1 MRHERVVA
9 NLVSLNVDG
18 VECRYGSV
26 KILEDVNLSV
36 KGGDFVGILGPNG
49 SGKTTLLKSISRI
62 LKPHK
67 GTILL
72 NEADI
77 YSLKSVEV
85 AKQLAVV
92 PQDTSIGFNF
102 AALDI
107 VLMGRN
113 PHMKRFQ
120 MESEKDMA
128 VARKVMNLTNTWH
141 LAERPLNELS
151 GGEKQRVII
160 ARALAQEPKILL
172 LDEPLTHLDI
182 INQLEIMDLVKE
194 LCVKEKLIVLA
205 VFHDFNLAA
214 RYCNTAIMIKNG
226 KIFAA
231 GSLTD
236 VLTSENIKSVF
247 NVDAIVK
254 KHLVTN
260 SIFVI
265 PLSPQKSSPIRKC
278 AIHLIC
284 GAGTGT
290 ALMKVLLDEGYSVT
304 AGVLNVLDTD
314 FETAQ
319 FLKIPVTTEA
329 PFSPITERTH
339 NANLAIMSKASTIVL
354 TSVPFGHGNL
364 QNLEAALEALETG
377 IPVFVVDEIPI
388 ENRDFTHGTAK
399 ALFADLKRKGAV
411 FVKDQDELLSLLN
424 VSEEKFGLAKGGKA
438 KIIGHLKPDGS
449 HKESDITDKHEQN
462 ERGTESK

>member
-1 MRHERVVA
+1 VA
-9 NLVSLNVDG
+9 DLVLLTVDG
-18 VECRYGSV
+18 VECRYGSIKV
-26 KILEDVNLSV
+26 LEDVNLSV

-62 LKPHK
+62 LKPYK

-77 YSLKSVEV
+77 YSLKSVDV

-92 PQDTSIGFNF
+92 PQETSIGFNF
-102 AALDI
+102 SALDI

-120 MESEKDMA
+120 MENEKDMA
-128 VARKVMNLTNTWH
+128 VARKVMNLTNIWH
-141 LAERPLNELS
+141 LAERPINELS

-182 INQLEIMDLVKE
+182 MNQLEIMDLVKD
-194 LCVKEKLIVLA
+194 LCMKEKLVVLA

-214 RYCNTAIMIKNG
+214 RYCNSAILLKDS
-226 KIFAA
+226 KVFAA
-231 GSLTD
+231 GSLTE

-254 KHLVTN
+254 KHIVTN
-260 SIFVI
+260 SLFVI
-265 PLSPQKSSPIRKC
+265 PLSPQKASPSRKC
-278 AIHLIC
+278 AIHVIC

-304 AGVLNVLDTD
+304 AGILNVLDTD

-319 FLKIPVTTEA
+319 FLKIPVITEA
-329 PFSPITERTH
+329 PFSPITGKTH
-339 NANLAIMSKASTIVL
+339 KANLAMMSKASTVVL
-354 TSVPFGHGNL
+354 TSVPFGYGNL
-364 QNLEAALEALETG
+364 QNLEAALAAVERG
-377 IPVFVVDEIPI
+377 IPTFVIEEVPI
-388 ENRDFTHGTAK
+388 EKRDFTGGKAK
-399 ALFADLKRKGAV
+399 ALLTELKSKGAE
-411 FVKDQDELLSLLN
+411 FVKDQNELLSMLN
-424 VSEEKFGLAKGGKA
+424 VSVEKLKIAKEERDRILA
-438 KIIGHLKPDGS
+438 HLKPEEIP
-449 HKESDITDKHEQN
+449 KETKI
-462 ERGTESK
+462 RSKGEKS

>member
-1 MRHERVVA
+1 MHHERLVA
-9 NLVSLNVDG
+9 NLVWLNVDG
-18 VECRYGSV
+18 VECRYGSIKV
-26 KILEDVNLSV
+26 LEDVRLSV

-49 SGKTTLLKSISRI
+49 SGKTTLLKSISRT
-62 LKPHK
+62 LKPYK

-77 YSLKSVEV
+77 YSLKSVDV
-85 AKQLAVV
+85 AKQMAVV

-102 AALDI
+102 SALDI

-120 MESEKDMA
+120 MESEKDMT
-128 VARKVMNLTNTWH
+128 VARKVMNLTNIWH
-141 LAERPLNELS
+141 LAERPINELS

-182 INQLEIMDLVKE
+182 MNQLEIMDLVKD
-194 LCVKEKLIVLA
+194 LCVKEKLVVLA

-214 RYCNTAIMIKNG
+214 RYCKSAIMLKDSR
-226 KIFAA
+226 IFAA
-231 GSLTD
+231 GNLTE

-247 NVDAIVK
+247 NVDAIVQ

-260 SIFVI
+260 SIFVV
-265 PLSPQKSSPIRKC
+265 PLSPQKASSYKKC
-278 AIHLIC
+278 SIHLIC

-290 ALMKVLLDEGYSVT
+290 ALMKILLDEGYSVT

-314 FETAQ
+314 LETAQ

-329 PFSPITERTH
+329 PFSPITEKAH
-339 NANLAIMSKASTIVL
+339 KANLEMINEASLVVL
-354 TSVPFGHGNL
+354 TSVPFGFGNL
-364 QNLEAALEALETG
+364 QNLEAAIVAVEQG
-377 IPVFVVDEIPI
+377 IPTFVIDEVPI
-388 ENRDFTHGTAK
+388 EKRDFTKGKAK
-399 ALFADLKRKGAV
+399 ALLEELRSKCAE
-411 FVKDQDELLSLLN
+411 FVKDQNELLPILN
-424 VSEEKFGLAKGGKA
+424 VSVENLKIAKEERDRILA
-438 KIIGHLKPDGS
+438 HLKPEEFS
-449 HKESDITDKHEQN
+449 KKPKIKSKDK
-462 ERGTESK
+462 S

>member
-1 MRHERVVA
+1 MVASLVV
-9 NLVSLNVDG
+9 LNVDG
-18 VECRYGSV
+18 VECRYGSIKV
-26 KILEDVNLSV
+26 LENVSLSV
-36 KGGDFVGILGPNG
+36 KEGDFVGILGPNG
-49 SGKTTLLKSISRI
+49 SGKTTLLKSISRT

-67 GTILL
+67 GAILL
-72 NEADI
+72 NKADI
-77 YSLKSVEV
+77 YSLKGVEV

-92 PQDTSIGFNF
+92 PQDSAIGFSF
-102 AALDI
+102 AALDV

-113 PHMKRFQ
+113 PHMTRFQ
-120 MESEKDMA
+120 MESAKDMA
-128 VARKVMNLTNTWH
+128 IARKVMSLTNTWH
-141 LAERPLNELS
+141 LAERPINELS

-182 INQLEIMDLVKE
+182 MNQLEIMDLVKD

-214 RYCNTAIMIKNG
+214 RYCKSAIMLKDG

-231 GSLTD
+231 GNLSE
-236 VLTSENIKSVF
+236 VLTSENIKNVF
-247 NVDAIVK
+247 HIDAIVQ

-260 SIFVI
+260 SVFVI
-265 PLSPQKSSPIRKC
+265 PLSPQKTSQSRKC
-278 AIHLIC
+278 SIHLIC

-329 PFSPITERTH
+329 PFSPITEKTH
-339 NANLAIMSKASTIVL
+339 KDNLVMINKASTVVL
-354 TSVPFGHGNL
+354 TSVPFGFGNL
-364 QNLEAALEALETG
+364 QNLEAAREALERG
-377 IPVFVVDEIPI
+377 IPTFVIDEIPV
-388 ENRDFTHGTAK
+388 ERRDFTQGKAK
-399 ALFADLKRKGAV
+399 ALLAELKNKGAE
-411 FVKDQDELLSLLN
+411 FVKDQNELLSLLN
-424 VSEEKFGLAKGGKA
+424 VSVEKLKIAKEERDRILD
-438 KIIGHLKPDGS
+438 HLKPEEIP
-449 HKESDITDKHEQN
+449 KETKIK
-462 ERGTESK
+462 RKW

>member
-1 MRHERVVA
+1 VTRMV
-9 NLVSLNVDG
+9 LLTVDG
-18 VECRYGSV
+18 IECRYGSV
-26 KILEDVNLSV
+26 KVLEDVSLSV

-72 NEADI
+72 NKADI
-77 YSLKSVEV
+77 YSLKSIDV

-102 AALDI
+102 PVLDI

-113 PHMKRFQ
+113 PHMKRLQ
-120 MESEKDMA
+120 MESERDMA
-128 VARKVMNLTNTWH
+128 VARKVMNLTNIWH
-141 LAERPLNELS
+141 LAERPINELS

-182 INQLEIMDLVKE
+182 VNQLEIMDLVKD
-194 LCVKEKLIVLA
+194 LCIKEKLIILA

-214 RYCNTAIMIKNG
+214 RYCGSAIMLKKG
-226 KIFAA
+226 KIFSVGNLA
-231 GSLTD
+231 D
-236 VLTSENIKSVF
+236 VLNSENIKSVF
-247 NVDAIVK
+247 NVDAIVT

-265 PLSPQKSSPIRKC
+265 PLSPQRLSPSKKC
-278 AIHLIC
+278 SIHLIC

-290 ALMKVLLDEGYSVT
+290 ALMKILLDEGYSVT

-329 PFSPITERTH
+329 PFSPITEKTH
-339 NANLAIMSKASTIVL
+339 KANLTMISEASTVVL
-354 TSVPFGHGNL
+354 TSVPFGDGNL
-364 QNLEAALEALETG
+364 QNLEAAIIAVKKG
-377 IPVFVVDEIPI
+377 IPTFVIEEVPI
-388 ENRDFTHGTAK
+388 ERRDFTGGK
-399 ALFADLKRKGAV
+399 ARALLAELKNKGAE
-411 FVKDQDELLSLLN
+411 FVKDQNELLSLLN
-424 VSEEKFGLAKGGKA
+424 VSVEKLKIAKEERDRLLD
-438 KIIGHLKPDGS
+438 HLKPEKFPKRIKTKG
-449 HKESDITDKHEQN
+449 KNK
-462 ERGTESK
+462 KK

>member
-1 MRHERVVA
+1 MLHERMVES
-9 NLVSLNVDG
+9 LVYLNVDG
-18 VECRYGSV
+18 VECRYGSIKV
-26 KILEDVNLSV
+26 LEDVNLRV
-36 KGGDFVGILGPNG
+36 EDGDFVGILGPNG

-128 VARKVMNLTNTWH
+128 IARKVMNLTNIWH
-141 LAERPLNELS
+141 LAERPINELS

-214 RYCNTAIMIKNG
+214 RYCNSAIMLKNNRV
-226 KIFAA
+226 FAA
-231 GSLTD
+231 GNLTD

-247 NVDAIVK
+247 HVDAIVK

-265 PLSPQKSSPIRKC
+265 PLSPQKSSPSRKC
-278 AIHLIC
+278 SIHLIC

-319 FLKIPVTTEA
+319 FLKIPVASEA
-329 PFSPITERTH
+329 PFSPITEKTH
-339 NANLAIMSKASTIVL
+339 KANLAMISEASTVVL
-354 TSVPFGHGNL
+354 TSVPFGYGNL
-364 QNLEAALEALETG
+364 QNLEAALAALERG
-377 IPVFVVDEIPI
+377 IPTFVIEEVPI
-388 ENRDFTHGTAK
+388 EKRDFTKGK
-399 ALFADLKRKGAV
+399 ARALLNKLKNKGAE
-411 FVKDQDELLSLLN
+411 FVKNQNELLSMLN
-424 VSEEKFGLAKGGKA
+424 VSIEKLKIAKEERDRILD
-438 KIIGHLKPDGS
+438 HLKPE
-449 HKESDITDKHEQN
+449 KITEKTKISGAGDK
-462 ERGTESK
+462 S

>member
-1 MRHERVVA
+1 MV
-9 NLVSLNVDG
+9 LLNVDG

-26 KILEDVNLSV
+26 KVLDDVSLSV

-49 SGKTTLLKSISRI
+49 SGKTTILKSISRI

-77 YSLKSVEV
+77 YSLKSTDV

-120 MESEKDMA
+120 MESENDMA
-128 VARKVMNLTNTWH
+128 VARKVMQLTNIWH
-141 LAERPLNELS
+141 LAERPINELS

-182 INQLEIMDLVKE
+182 VNQLEIMDLVKD
-194 LCVKEKLIVLA
+194 LCVKENLVVLA

-214 RYCNTAIMIKNG
+214 RYCNSAIMLKEG
-226 KIFAA
+226 KVFSA

-247 NVDAIVK
+247 NVDAIVT

-260 SIFVI
+260 SVFVI
-265 PLSPQKSSPIRKC
+265 PLSPQKVSQSKKC
-278 AIHLIC
+278 SIHLIC

-290 ALMKVLLDEGYSVT
+290 ALMKILLDEGYSVT

-329 PFSPITERTH
+329 PFSPITEKTH
-339 NANLAIMSKASTIVL
+339 KANLEMISEASTVVL
-354 TSVPFGHGNL
+354 TSVPFGDGNL
-364 QNLEAALEALETG
+364 QNLEAALAAVEMG
-377 IPVFVVDEIPI
+377 IPTFVI
-388 ENRDFTHGTAK
+388 EEVAIERRDFTGGKAK
-399 ALFADLKRKGAV
+399 ALLAKLKSKGAE
-411 FVKDQDELLSLLN
+411 FVKGQNELLSLLN
-424 VSEEKFGLAKGGKA
+424 VSVEKLKIAKKERDRLLD
-438 KIIGHLKPDGS
+438 HLKPEEVP
-449 HKESDITDKHEQN
+449 KKTKI
-462 ERGTESK
+462 RGKR

>member
-1 MRHERVVA
+1 M
-9 NLVSLNVDG
+9 LLNVDG

-26 KILEDVNLSV
+26 KVLEDVSLSV
-36 KGGDFVGILGPNG
+36 KGGDFVGILVPNG

-77 YSLKSVEV
+77 YSLKSVDV
-85 AKQLAVV
+85 AKQMAVV

-120 MESEKDMA
+120 MENEKDMV
-128 VARKVMNLTNTWH
+128 VARKVMNLTNIWH
-141 LAERPLNELS
+141 LAERPINELS

-160 ARALAQEPKILL
+160 ARALAQEPKLLL

-182 INQLEIMDLVKE
+182 VNQMEIMDLVKD
-194 LCVKEKLIVLA
+194 LCEKEKLIILA

-214 RYCNTAIMIKNG
+214 RYCNSAIMLKEG

-231 GSLTD
+231 GSLTE

-247 NVDAIVK
+247 NVDAIVT
-254 KHLVTN
+254 KHIVTN
-260 SIFVI
+260 SVFVI
-265 PLSPQKSSPIRKC
+265 PLSPQKTSPSKKC
-278 AIHLIC
+278 SIHLIC

-290 ALMKVLLDEGYSVT
+290 ALMKILLDEGYSVT

-329 PFSPITERTH
+329 PFSPITEKTH
-339 NANLAIMSKASTIVL
+339 KANLEMISEAITVVL
-354 TSVPFGHGNL
+354 TSVPFGYGNL
-364 QNLEAALEALETG
+364 QNLEAALAGVERG
-377 IPVFVVDEIPI
+377 IPTFVIEEVPI
-388 ENRDFTHGTAK
+388 ERRDFTGGKARALLAK
-399 ALFADLKRKGAV
+399 LKLEGAE
-411 FVKDQDELLSLLN
+411 FVKDQNELLSMLN
-424 VSEEKFGLAKGGKA
+424 VSVEKLKIAKKERDR
-438 KIIGHLKPDGS
+438 ILNHLKPEEIP
-449 HKESDITDKHEQN
+449 KETKI
-462 ERGTESK
+462 RSKGEKS

>member
-1 MRHERVVA
+1 MQHERLVA
-9 NLVSLNVDG
+9 NLVLLNVDG

-26 KILEDVNLSV
+26 KVLEDVSLSV

-49 SGKTTLLKSISRI
+49 SGKTTLLKSISRT

-72 NEADI
+72 NKTDI
-77 YSLKSVEV
+77 YSLKSVDV
-85 AKQLAVV
+85 AKQMAVV
-92 PQDTSIGFNF
+92 PQETSIGFNF
-102 AALDI
+102 SALDI

-120 MESEKDMA
+120 MESEKDIT
-128 VARKVMNLTNTWH
+128 VARKVMNLTNIWH
-141 LAERPLNELS
+141 LAERPINELS

-182 INQLEIMDLVKE
+182 MNQLEIMDLVKD
-194 LCVKEKLIVLA
+194 LCVKEKLVVLA
-205 VFHDFNLAA
+205 VFHDLNLAA
-214 RYCNTAIMIKNG
+214 RYCDSAIMLKDS

-231 GSLTD
+231 GGLAE
-236 VLTSENIKSVF
+236 VLTSENIKNVF
-247 NVDAIVK
+247 HVDAIVQ

-260 SIFVI
+260 SVFVI
-265 PLSPQKSSPIRKC
+265 PLSPQKTSQSRKC
-278 AIHLIC
+278 SIHLIC

-329 PFSPITERTH
+329 PFSPITEKTH
-339 NANLAIMSKASTIVL
+339 KDNLVMINKASTVVL
-354 TSVPFGHGNL
+354 TSVPFGFGNL
-364 QNLEAALEALETG
+364 QNLEAAREALDRG
-377 IPVFVVDEIPI
+377 IPTFVIDEIPV
-388 ENRDFTHGTAK
+388 ERRDFTQGKAK
-399 ALFADLKRKGAV
+399 KLLTELKNKGAV
-411 FVKDQDELLSLLN
+411 FVKNQNELLSLLN
-424 VSEEKFGLAKGGKA
+424 VSVEKLKIAKEERDRILD
-438 KIIGHLKPDGS
+438 HLKPEEFL
-449 HKESDITDKHEQN
+449 KKL
-462 ERGTESK
+462 K